1 MTIFAA
7 CCYMLLLQALSF
19 SSRVSVLDV
28 VLLVV
33 FSSGECDK
41 VNICL
46 EPRNDY
52 GFDSVED
59 SGDEDFVG
67 MLFIK
72 LIVYFSVRS

>member
-1 MTIFAA
+1 MQLVVI
-7 CCYMLLLQALSF
+7 CYILLQSLSF

-28 VLLVV
+28 FSLVV

-46 EPRNDY
+46 EPFNDY

-67 MLFIK
+67 IYV
-72 LIVYFSVRS
+72 IY

>member
-1 MTIFAA
+1 M
-7 CCYMLLLQALSF
+7 
-19 SSRVSVLDV
+19 SVLDV
-28 VLLVV
+28 FSLVV

-46 EPRNDY
+46 EPFNDY

-67 MLFIK
+67 IYV
-72 LIVYFSVRS
+72 IY